1 LNPTMIKPISMFIF
15 DHKEVVIAEATRKEL
30 IEIIEYQAREV
41 ASLRQELERVAHM
54 LRGWVRD

>member
-1 LNPTMIKPISMFIF
+1 MIKPISMFIF